1 MNLLDSAIGFLSPTW
16 GLKRAHARKVLRTY
30 QGAEGNR
37 LTGSKR
43 PKNQSA
49 DSELLGPSGADAARA
64 WARSFVR
71 DNAYACGVV
80 ETIATAVIGCG
91 INAQSMVEDGEGR
104 DLELINDARD
114 RVWNEWCEAC
124 DINGELTFAEMQF
137 LSLREIVEAGEVLI
151 RFVPVGLTQGGIPR
165 PVPLALEMIDAD
177 RLALDRDTWAYR
189 KTGNRVIRGIEMDER
204 GKPLAYWIYPEHP
217 NSPYIAKN
225 REPDRIDA
233 SEILHLYRKDRVGQT
248 RGVTW
253 FAPVLNAIRDLGVYI
268 DNELQA
274 SAVASC
280 FTAVIKTEGS
290 AGGLN
295 PVSGED
301 TTDDYGNG
309 LEFLEP
315 GLVARLR
322 PGESIEGVNPGRP
335 NNAAEP
341 WINLMVRNIGVG
353 VGLGYEKVSR
363 DYSRTTYSSART
375 AELEDRRRFKRFQKF
390 VIAHLCQKVWDRFC
404 EAASSVNKLT
414 NDGTFPLLSDLLDDR
429 RALTPV
435 SWQVPEWEWVD
446 PQNEQA
452 ASVSAIQNNMSTL
465 QRECAKLGINWRD
478 VLRQRSKEKQAEK
491 DYSVQPLDAAQAEA
505 DIAATTGQPLGT
517 GSLKGMG
524 RLDFKNTEKAIND
537 ILFGL
542 QNGTKT
548 ETQAK
553 VLLSGLGL
561 ADSEVAAL
569 LADVADD
576 GVANGSAA
584 A

>member
-1 MNLLDSAIGFLSPTW
+1 MNLLDSAIGFFSPAW
-16 GLKRAHARKVLRTY
+16 GLKRTHARKVLRTY
-30 QGAEGNR
+30 QGAEGSR

-64 WARSFVR
+64 WARSFIR

-80 ETIATAVIGCG
+80 ETIATAIIGCG
-91 INAQSMVEDGEGR
+91 INAQSMVEDVEGR
-104 DLELINDARD
+104 DFEMINDARD
-114 RVWNEWCEAC
+114 KVWNEWCESC
-124 DINGELTFAEMQF
+124 DINGELTFSEIQF

-151 RFVPVGLTQGGIPR
+151 RLVPVGLTQGGIPR

-189 KTGNRVIRGIEMDER
+189 ETGNRVIRGIEMDER

-225 REPDRIDA
+225 RVPDRIDA

-253 FAPVLNAIRDLGVYI
+253 FAPVLNSIRDLGVYI

-290 AGGLN
+290 AGSLN
-295 PVSGED
+295 PSGGED
-301 TTDDYGNG
+301 STDSYGNL
-309 LEFLEP
+309 LEYLEP

-335 NNAAEP
+335 NSAAEP

-363 DYSRTTYSSART
+363 DYSRTSYSSART

-390 VIAHLCQKVWDRFC
+390 MIAHLCQKIWDRFC
-404 EAASSVNKLT
+404 EAAASVNKLT
-414 NDGTFPLLSDLLDDR
+414 NEGTFPLLSDLLDDR
-429 RALTPV
+429 RELAPV

-491 DYSVQPLDAAQAEA
+491 EYSVQPLDAAQTEAE
-505 DIAATTGQPLGT
+505 IAAVNGESLGT

-524 RLDFKNTEKAIND
+524 RLAFKNTEKAIND
-537 ILFGL
+537 IIFGI

-561 ADSEVAAL
+561 GESEVDAL

-576 GVANGSAA
+576 GIANGSTAI
-584 A
+584 

>member
-1 MNLLDSAIGFLSPTW
+1 MNWLDSIIGYFSPQA
-16 GLKRAHARKVLRTY
+16 GLRRAHARNVMHRTY
-30 QGAEGNR
+30 QGAEANR

-49 DSELLGPSGADAARA
+49 DSEMLGPFGADAARA

-80 ETIATAVIGCG
+80 ETIATAVVGCG
-91 INAQSMVEDGEGR
+91 INAQSMVEDPDGR
-104 DLELINDARD
+104 DLEAINDARD
-114 RVWNEWCEAC
+114 KVWNEWCEVC
-124 DINGELTFAEMQF
+124 DINGELTFAEVQF
-137 LSLREIVEAGEVLI
+137 LAFRELIEAGEVLVRCI
-151 RFVPVGLTQGGIPR
+151 PVGLSTDGIRR

-189 KTGNRVIRGIEMDER
+189 ETGNRVIRGIEMDQR

-217 NSPYIAKN
+217 NSPYINLN
-225 REPDRIDA
+225 RTPDRIPA
-233 SEILHLYRKDRVGQT
+233 SEILHLYMKDRIGQS
-248 RGVTW
+248 RGVTK
-253 FAPVLNAIRDLGVYI
+253 FAPVLNSIRDLGVYI

-280 FTAVIKTEGS
+280 FTAVIKTDTPAGS
-290 AGGLN
+290 IAPGLN
-295 PVSGED
+295 DE
-301 TTDDYGNG
+301 TTDEAGNA
-309 LEFLEP
+309 LEYLEP

-335 NNAAEP
+335 NSGAEP

-375 AELEDRRRFKRFQKF
+375 AELEDRRRFKRYQKYL
-390 VIAHLCQKVWDRFC
+390 IAHLCQPVWDRFC
-404 EAASSVNKLT
+404 EAAASVNKLT
-414 NDGTFPLLSDLLDDR
+414 NDGTFPLLSELLDDR
-429 RALTPV
+429 RSLAPV

-452 ASVSAIQNNMSTL
+452 ASVSAIENNMSTL

-478 VLRQRSKEKQAEK
+478 VLRQRSKEKQAELE
-491 DYSVQPLDAAQAEA
+491 YGVRPLDAQEVEAE
-505 DIAATTGQPLGT
+505 IAAANSESGT

-537 ILFGL
+537 IIAGL
-542 QNGTKT
+542 RAGTKT

-553 VLLSGLGL
+553 VLLGGLGL
-561 ADSEVAAL
+561 TETEVTALIADFT
-569 LADVADD
+569 DD
-576 GVANGSAA
+576 GVVNGSAA
-584 A
+584 